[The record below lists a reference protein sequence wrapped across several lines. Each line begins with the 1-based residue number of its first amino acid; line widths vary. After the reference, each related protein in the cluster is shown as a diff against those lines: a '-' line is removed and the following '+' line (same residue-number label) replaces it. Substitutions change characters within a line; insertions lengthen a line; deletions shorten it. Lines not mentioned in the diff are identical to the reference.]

1 MSYARIH
8 SGPRA
13 HGRKNKE
20 STMSATDNGG
30 SDVHDR
36 TLGSVPGALAL
47 ARGPAPDAKFSR
59 HEYDHP
65 TVG

>member
-1 MSYARIH
+1 
-8 SGPRA
+8 
-13 HGRKNKE
+13 
-20 STMSATDNGG
+20 MSATDNDG

-65 TVG
+65 TVGWGTARAVGHVLAERGTPV